1 MPTKN
6 GTTSKRKVE
15 KKVEGP
21 RHMSADCTPAG
32 VVRSVIESNRVTYG
46 NPPDYAKYREHIE
59 KLSADYEDI
68 EYKSDSPVR
77 PDEDFIKEMPD
88 GAMFIDDH
96 RLVFRDGTFAPD
108 GLYNDDGIIKMNSAN
123 FERMFTR
130 PCYAL
135 TAPDGSYLPRH
146 MAQ

>member
-6 GTTSKRKVE
+6 GTTSKGKVE
-15 KKVEGP
+15 KKVGGP
-21 RHMSADCTPAG
+21 RHMAAEGASAD

-68 EYKSDSPVR
+68 EYKSDGKVL
-77 PDEDFIKEMPD
+77 PDEAFIKDVPE
-88 GAMFIDDH
+88 GAMFIDDY

-108 GLYNDDGIIKMNSAN
+108 GLYNDDGVIKMNSAN

-135 TAPDGSYLPRH
+135 TAHDGSYLPRH

>member
-6 GTTSKRKVE
+6 GTASKRKVD
-15 KKVEGP
+15 KKVEEP
-21 RHMSADCTPAG
+21 RHMSADGTPAG

-46 NPPDYAKYREHIE
+46 NPPDYAKYRKHIE

-77 PDEDFIKEMPD
+77 SDEDFIKEMPD

-108 GLYNDDGIIKMNSAN
+108 GLYNDDGVIKMNSAN
-123 FERMFTR
+123 FERVFTR